1 MCFQKIVADT
11 DQVFFC
17 IVKLSHL
24 EKSLAFGM
32 RTCIDVFGWKQEGY
46 IIKW

>member
-1 MCFQKIVADT
+1 MFFQKIVDT
-11 DQVFFC
+11 SQVFFWV
-17 IVKLSHL
+17 VKLPHL

-32 RTCIDVFGWKQEGY
+32 RTCIDVFGWKQEGH